1 MIKEKRKTITLH
13 LRVELINML
22 DELAAETHAQRP
34 NVLEVLVGREY
45 KALMR
50 KRAQASPTL
59 PPVEPDTVS
68 E

>member
-50 KRAQASPTL
+50 KRAQASPTVPL
-59 PPVEPDTVS
+59 IETPEVAE
-68 E
+68 